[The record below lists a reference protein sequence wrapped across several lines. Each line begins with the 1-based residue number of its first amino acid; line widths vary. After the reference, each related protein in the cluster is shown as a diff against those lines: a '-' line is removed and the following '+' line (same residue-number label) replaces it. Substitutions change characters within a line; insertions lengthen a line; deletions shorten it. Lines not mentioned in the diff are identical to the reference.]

1 MLKSCHHGCSK
12 PESGRLDVVSCSAVG
27 ETRVF
32 KKGVKKES
40 KKLTFIAPNVVLS
53 QTIAAKAG
61 GFKDGGHE
69 SSRLLKR

>member
-1 MLKSCHHGCSK
+1 MKSCQISCSK

-27 ETRVF
+27 ETRVSKGGGKKSQKTDMHCTKCF
-32 KKGVKKES
+32 K
-40 KKLTFIAPNVVLS
+40 LS
-53 QTIAAKAG
+53 QTIATIAG